1 MRRRAVSTGLAP
13 AVLAVALFLP
23 ADVPALA
30 LPVGTDGA
38 ASTEEIT
45 RAVTAEQLEGHLR
58 AFQGAADA
66 HGGNRAAGTA
76 GYGAS
81 VDHVVERL
89 RAAGYRPRV
98 QAFTFPSDEEH
109 DDHDDHDDDHGEG
122 PAAEP
127 RVTYNVL
134 ADTATG
140 DPASTVLVGAHL
152 DSVPESPGLNDN
164 GSGAAG
170 VLAVAEALAGTE
182 TRNRVRFA
190 WWGAEEV
197 NYNGADHYVS
207 DLRANDPGAFDDIA
221 LYLNLDMIGSPNY
234 GRFVYDGDAS
244 GGGWHDDS
252 VEAPAGSKAIEVA
265 FTGYFESVSMAVEE
279 VPLDDGSDH
288 LVFAGAGIP
297 VGGLFTGDT
306 GEKTRRQADRYGGEA
321 GADYDPCYHSACDDL
336 GNVDLQVVEQMS
348 DATAAVV
355 LGFASSAIVDGAPL
369 HPPDG
374 WPDRGMLEGPGSGLT
389 WVVVVGVA
397 AAVLVAAGLAVR
409 RRGRRRR

>member
-1 MRRRAVSTGLAP
+1 MRRRASSSGLVWAVPVVVVSLTAGGP
-13 AVLAVALFLP
+13 AAALP
-23 ADVPALA
+23 A
-30 LPVGTDGA
+30 GGGGA
-38 ASTEEIT
+38 AATEEIV

-58 AFQGAADA
+58 AFQEAADA

-76 GYGAS
+76 GYRAS
-81 VDHVVERL
+81 VDYVVERL
-89 RAAGYRPRV
+89 RAAGYDPRV
-98 QAFTFPSDEEH
+98 QVFTVPDEHHDEH
-109 DDHDDHDDDHGEG
+109 DDEEYGKDT
-122 PAAEP
+122 AAGP

-134 ADTATG
+134 ADTPTG
-140 DPASTVLVGAHL
+140 DPGSTVLLGAHL

-164 GSGAAG
+164 SSGAAG
-170 VLAVAEALAGTE
+170 VLAVAEALAGTD

-197 NYNGADHYVS
+197 NLNGADHYVS

-234 GRFVYDGDAS
+234 GRFVYDGDTS

-252 VEAPAGSKAIEVA
+252 VEAPAGSEAIEVA
-265 FTGYFESVSMAVEE
+265 FKGYFESVSMAVEE

-306 GEKTRRQADRYGGEA
+306 GEKTRQQADRYGGEA
-321 GADYDPCYHSACDDL
+321 GTDYDPCYHSACDDL
-336 GNVDLQVVEQMS
+336 DNVDLQVLEEMS

-355 LGFASSAIVDGAPL
+355 LGFASSTIDDGAPL
-369 HPPDG
+369 RPPDG
-374 WPDRGMLEGPGSGLT
+374 WPRRSALEELRPVLT
-389 WVVVVGVA
+389 GFVALGVVAAVAVGVA
-397 AAVLVAAGLAVR
+397 VAVR
-409 RRGRRRR
+409 RRARVRR

>member
-1 MRRRAVSTGLAP
+1 MCRRASSRGLAWAVP
-13 AVLAVALFLP
+13 AVVLSLAAGAPAAALP
-23 ADVPALA
+23 AGP
-30 LPVGTDGA
+30 DGVA
-38 ASTEEIT
+38 ATEEIV

-58 AFQGAADA
+58 AFQEAADA

-76 GYGAS
+76 GYRAS
-81 VDHVVERL
+81 VDYVVERL
-89 RAAGYRPRV
+89 RAAGYDPRV
-98 QAFTFPSDEEH
+98 QVFTVPDDEHHDEYDDGYDDEEY
-109 DDHDDHDDDHGEG
+109 GEDTAVG
-122 PAAEP
+122 P

-134 ADTATG
+134 ADTPTG
-140 DPASTVLVGAHL
+140 DPGSTVVVGAHL
-152 DSVPESPGLNDN
+152 DSVQESPGLNDN

-197 NYNGADHYVS
+197 NLNGADHYVS
-207 DLRANDPGAFDDIA
+207 DLRAHDPAAFDDIA

-252 VEAPAGSKAIEVA
+252 VEAPAGSEAIEVA
-265 FTGYFESVSMAVEE
+265 FKGYFESAAMAAEE
-279 VPLDDGSDH
+279 VPLDYGSDH

-306 GEKTRRQADRYGGEA
+306 GEKTRRQADRYGGRA

-336 GNVDLQVVEQMS
+336 DNVDLQVLEEMS
-348 DATAAVV
+348 DATAA
-355 LGFASSAIVDGAPL
+355 SSTTATPRRSARTTARC
-369 HPPDG
+369 PPR
-374 WPDRGMLEGPGSGLT
+374 PARP
-389 WVVVVGVA
+389 
-397 AAVLVAAGLAVR
+397 
-409 RRGRRRR
+409 